1 MASSLASGIFAMS
14 HDVRRARTRSR
25 SRGRESTARS
35 YVRSTSCVKATHAPL
50 AQRPRFLLLVALLAP
65 GCFSRPR
72 DACNPEPRPGELGTI
87 CGFENPEDVEAVPA
101 AGVVL
106 VSEMRAMRGKGGGA
120 LAAVPLEGPP
130 VPRRLFPAAD
140 GAGERGAGAGLSPV
154 GDPGCTTS
162 PRAET
167 FSPHGITAVPTEFPG
182 VTRVAVVG
190 HRPLREAIELFDLT
204 GTGADARLAWRG
216 CVPLPDATVGNDV
229 AFAADGEIVVS
240 NFVPIME
247 GLPGLY
253 YVLKGGLG
261 RPTGDL
267 IAWHP
272 EHGWRHIPG
281 TTAPTPNGVAVSA
294 DGAVVFYSQTGAGQ
308 VARVSRAGGA
318 PEQTSVQGNPDN
330 LSWSRRGTLLA
341 ATHTDSVGLILCVLG
356 RHPCRAGWSL
366 LEIDPQTLRVT
377 ERLHHDGGAI
387 GGVASVTEV
396 EGRYYLGSFLDDRI
410 GIWRPVTTDGA
421 LRP

>member
-1 MASSLASGIFAMS
+1 MS

-35 YVRSTSCVKATHAPL
+35 YVRSTSWVKATHAPL

-106 VSEMRAMRGKGGGA
+106 VSEMRAMRGKG
-120 LAAVPLEGPP
+120 
-130 VPRRLFPAAD
+130 
-140 GAGERGAGAGLSPV
+140 
-154 GDPGCTTS
+154 S

-396 EGRYYLGSFLDDRI
+396 EGRYYFGSFLDDRI

>member
-1 MASSLASGIFAMS
+1 MTKDI
-14 HDVRRARTRSR
+14 
-25 SRGRESTARS
+25 
-35 YVRSTSCVKATHAPL
+35 
-50 AQRPRFLLLVALLAP
+50 AP

-87 CGFENPEDVEAVPA
+87 CGFENPEDVEEVPA

-318 PEQTSVQGNPDN
+318 PEQTSVQGGGLHYQRLYFQDGEALSDKDVEDLIN
-330 LSWSRRGTLLA
+330 LYRGVPSGQQIML
-341 ATHTDSVGLILCVLG
+341 HCNN
-356 RHPCRAGWSL
+356 GW
-366 LEIDPQTLRVT
+366 
-377 ERLHHDGGAI
+377 
-387 GGVASVTEV
+387 
-396 EGRYYLGSFLDDRI
+396 DRN
-410 GIWRPVTTDGA
+410 GQTDGMMPKVLEDCWAAGLTMQQVQQAMGSTGYSRQA
-421 LRP
+421 LHQLDRWESKRTTGKFGK